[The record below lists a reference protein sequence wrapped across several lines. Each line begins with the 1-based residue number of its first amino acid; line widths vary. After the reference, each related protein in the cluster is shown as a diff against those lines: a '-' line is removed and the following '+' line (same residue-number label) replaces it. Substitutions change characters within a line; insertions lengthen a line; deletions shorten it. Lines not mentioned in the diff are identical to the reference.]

1 LTFTDLFYCCYLC
14 EHFFV
19 VLSITCILN
28 FDKYQL
34 HLYLGWVVGG
44 WRGRSRFKPNF
55 LDKNSLELALIA
67 WLKCESRETER
78 SMKPVRCVRAAAS
91 GANAPDTGSAERGG
105 WVLPAASL
113 AHFFARTLALEKQGL
128 EVMSE
133 CSGL

>member
-1 LTFTDLFYCCYLC
+1 MNI
-14 EHFFV
+14 FFV
-19 VLSITCILN
+19 ELSITCILN

-55 LDKNSLELALIA
+55 LGKNSLEPALIA
-67 WLKCESRETER
+67 RLKCESRETER
-78 SMKPVRCVRAAAS
+78 SIKPVRCVRAAAS
-91 GANAPDTGSAERGG
+91 GANAPDTGSATRGG

-113 AHFFARTLALEKQGL
+113 AHFFARTLALENQGL

>member
-1 LTFTDLFYCCYLC
+1 MNI
-14 EHFFV
+14 FFV

-44 WRGRSRFKPNF
+44 WRGRSRFKPI
-55 LDKNSLELALIA
+55 LRYGKNSLELALIA
-67 WLKCESRETER
+67 RLKCESRETER
-78 SMKPVRCVRAAAS
+78 SIKPVRCVRAAAS

>member
-1 LTFTDLFYCCYLC
+1 MNI
-14 EHFFV
+14 FFV
-19 VLSITCILN
+19 ELSITCILN

-55 LDKNSLELALIA
+55 LGKNSLEPALIA
-67 WLKCESRETER
+67 RLKCESRETER
-78 SMKPVRCVRAAAS
+78 SIKPVRCVRAAAS

-113 AHFFARTLALEKQGL
+113 ANFFARTLALEKQGL